1 MAKYDDE
8 LDWEKLK
15 QGRLEE
21 GNHDELGLTGSGRG
35 ARQSPV
41 YLRLMAA
48 SAPRRVA
55 PTPAGGEKG
64 GIAYRAEG
72 ARGLAPFHFAHSFV
86 SRPRTRTRPRA
97 VAKGERVQLFPRK
110 AEVARLRAIPEARY
124 HNRHRVWT
132 IPKTHP
138 FARSPE
144 GQAMRNG
151 FAGIAHYRR
160 RAGQGAAR
168 RPDTARAFQDYI
180 ERAQAGEA
188 KRAEEVE
195 SDAKGPI
202 STGTLGPTADDRR
215 AFWRAVEA
223 RERRNDAR
231 LQCRIIAELPHWVEP
246 ADRREIVERFGEI
259 FDARGLGW
267 WAAVH
272 RPDTAKGS
280 DARNFHLHVV
290 YHDRPVSL
298 VGIRFD
304 DGVGDSSFVPQPDS
318 PADPALQPTG
328 IFMQRNDIFMHP
340 DGAKM
345 RRAHVDGVAFDERKD
360 RGAQGEEWVVALKRR
375 YAEIVNDV
383 VARWAARENRTAPF
397 WYFPGSYADLGIEIE
412 GQRHLGPKRTAL
424 ERFGVATL
432 VGRANVDRG
441 DPAGDA
447 AVERYALR
455 WDRARLAARWVLR
468 KSAQVDAQSA
478 IGARLHAAI
487 DGVVDAGSA
496 AARAGKGFY
505 EAVALREEPLD
516 APAARAALDRLS
528 DDRAVAPPAGE
539 LRLEVRVRAFE
550 RLTAAEPAG
559 SPVGL
564 ELARRQAELVAWEGA
579 RAADEAIRDRRRLEG
594 ALAAAAS
601 GYEQALARF
610 EKRAEAAAWVAI
622 AGELATSYAAWRRW
636 CAGSGRVE
644 ARTLPPGLDRLPS
657 ISGLPTGW
665 EMQVAVPAPKAR
677 RRHDGVDEAV
687 WIELAARR
695 RMAECAE
702 LARVLGRIGTTGARL
717 EAAVA
722 SELGVAAGG
731 VAGAFE
737 ALAETAAARVRRPV
751 KIRERD

>member
-41 YLRLMAA
+41 YLRLM
-48 SAPRRVA
+48 SRPAPRRVA
-55 PTPAGGEKG
+55 PTQAGGAKG

-97 VAKGERVQLFPRK
+97 VVKGERVQLFPRK
-110 AEVARLRAIPEARY
+110 AQVARLRAIPEARY

-180 ERAQAGEA
+180 ERAQAGDA

-202 STGTLGPTADDRR
+202 STGSLGPTVDDRR
-215 AFWRAVEA
+215 AFWRAVEV
-223 RERRNDAR
+223 RERRDDAR
-231 LQCRIIAELPHWVEP
+231 LQCRIIAELPHWLEP

-272 RPDTAKGS
+272 RPDVGKGS

-290 YHDRPVSL
+290 YHDRPVSY
-298 VGIRFD
+298 VRVRFD
-304 DGVGDSSFVPQPDS
+304 ESTPDSGFVPASGSAIEPSMRD
-318 PADPALQPTG
+318 DG
-328 IFMQRNDIFMHP
+328 IFMQRSGIFMHP
-340 DGAKM
+340 ETPRVRIDGF
-345 RRAHVDGVAFDERKD
+345 AFDERKD
-360 RGAQGEEWVVALKRR
+360 RGAQGEEWVIGLKRR

-383 VARWAARENRTAPF
+383 VSRWATREGQTAPF
-397 WYFPGSYADLGIEIE
+397 WYFPGGYADLGIEIE
-412 GQRHLGPKRTAL
+412 GQRHLGAKRTAL

-432 VGRANVDRG
+432 VGRANVDRA

-455 WDRARLAARWVLR
+455 WRRARLAAAWGLR
-468 KSAQVDAQSA
+468 KSAQADPESA
-478 IGARLHAAI
+478 IGARLQAAAQ
-487 DGVVDAGSA
+487 GVTEAGSG
-496 AARAGKGFY
+496 AARAGKAFY

-516 APAARAALDRLS
+516 APAVRDALAGLRDENSVLAPTPAR
-528 DDRAVAPPAGE
+528 E
-539 LRLEVRVRAFE
+539 LRLEVRVRAFD
-550 RLTAAEPAG
+550 RLTAAEPSG
-559 SPVGL
+559 SRIGR
-564 ELARRQAELVAWEGA
+564 ELAQRKAELVAWEGA
-579 RAADEAIRDRRRLEG
+579 ATADEAVRARRRLEG
-594 ALAAAAS
+594 ALTTAAS
-601 GYEQALARF
+601 RYEQALARF
-610 EKRAEAAAWVAI
+610 EKRAEAAAWIAI
-622 AGELATSYAAWRRW
+622 ASELAKAYAAWRRW
-636 CAGSGRVE
+636 CGGSGRVE
-644 ARTLPPGLDRLPS
+644 ARALPPGLDRLPTLS
-657 ISGLPTGW
+657 ALPTGW
-665 EMQVAVPAPKAR
+665 EAQVAVPAPKAR
-677 RRHDGVDEAV
+677 RRNDGVDETV
-687 WIELAARR
+687 WIERAARR
-695 RMAECAE
+695 RMSECAE
-702 LARVLGRIGTTGARL
+702 LARLLARIGTTGARL
-717 EAAVA
+717 ETALAA
-722 SELGVAAGG
+722 EIGVAAGG
-731 VAGAFE
+731 VGDAFD
-737 ALAETAAARVRRPV
+737 ALAETAGARVRRPA